1 MPKTPEELKAQKAK
15 QMREYRDKKR
25 AENPEAFLEKQRVD
39 KAKQRKNSGKPLF
52 LKFYTLSPRKVLR
65 LF

>member
-25 AENPEAFLEKQRVD
+25 AENPEAFLEKQRIQ
-39 KAKQRKNSGKPLF
+39 KQN
-52 LKFYTLSPRKVLR
+52 
-65 LF
+65 